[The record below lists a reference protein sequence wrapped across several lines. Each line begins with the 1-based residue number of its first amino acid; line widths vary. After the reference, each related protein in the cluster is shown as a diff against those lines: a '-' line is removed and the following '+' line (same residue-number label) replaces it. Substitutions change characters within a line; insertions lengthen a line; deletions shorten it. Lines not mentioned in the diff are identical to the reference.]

1 MTSVRD
7 LDATILLRT
16 CDLFFKRKLA
26 TQQIS
31 DDVQAELKRLHSDFE
46 MSREKVYELIRE
58 ARRRGFFQIL
68 PPQEAALRDRLEG
81 RFGEGFHVVHMTELD
96 QLATAAAEVVAD
108 LIERL
113 QREGRE
119 EVHLGLGA
127 GMTSMLVA
135 RHLAIRLRAAERLPK
150 LVFHALTSGFHVTQ
164 PHTAPVS
171 FFGFF
176 EAVPTEIS
184 YVGLFASAF
193 VPRRDYARMR
203 ESPGLKES
211 FDRASQI
218 DIVLTSL
225 GSPSHGHGDFYR
237 FMEMGSPKGLA
248 ALEAARWI
256 GDVQYRPYS
265 AKGPLLLDTQ
275 VRAVTL
281 FEIADLVEL
290 AARPDKHV
298 VLVAGP
304 CSVCRQPRADAVWP
318 LIAEPSLRVWSTV
331 VTDVETA
338 RALLAGPGPQRGGPP

>member
-7 LDATILLRT
+7 LDASILLRT

-31 DDVQAELKRLHSDFE
+31 DEVEAELGRVHSDFE

-58 ARRRGFFQIL
+58 ARRRGYFQIL
-68 PPQEAALRDRLEG
+68 PPQETALRDRLEA
-81 RFGEGFHVVHMTELD
+81 RWGEGFHVVHMTELD
-96 QLATAAAEVVAD
+96 HLATAAVEVVAE

-113 QREGRE
+113 HREGRE

-135 RHLAIRLRAAERLPK
+135 KHLAVRLRAAERLPK

-176 EAVPTEIS
+176 EAVPTDIA

-193 VPRRDYARMR
+193 VRSRDWARMR
-203 ESPGLKES
+203 QGPGVKES
-211 FDRASQI
+211 FDRACEI
-218 DIVLTSL
+218 DILVTAL

-237 FMEMGSPKGLA
+237 FMQIGSEQGLQ
-248 ALEAARWI
+248 ALRRAEWI

-265 AKGPLLLDTQ
+265 ARGPLLTDAQ

-281 FEIADLVEL
+281 FEISDLVEL
-290 AARPDKHV
+290 AERPDKHV

-304 CSVCRQPRADAVWP
+304 CSYPGCGRTRTDAIRP
-318 LIAEPSLRVWSTV
+318 LLVEPSLKVWKTI
-331 VTDVETA
+331 VTDTETA
-338 RALLAGPGPQRGGPP
+338 RELLTNPTPARSA

>member
-7 LDATILLRT
+7 LDASILLRT
-16 CDLFFKRKLA
+16 CELFFKSKLA

-58 ARRRGFFQIL
+58 ARRRGFFQIM
-68 PPQEAALRDRLEG
+68 PPLEAVLRESLRE
-81 RFGEGFHVVHMTELD
+81 RFRKGNFHVVHMTELD
-96 QLATAAAEVVAD
+96 QLATAAAQVVAE
-108 LIERL
+108 LIARL
-113 QREGRE
+113 HREGRD
-119 EVHLGLGA
+119 EVHVGLGA

-184 YVGLFASAF
+184 YVGLFAAAF
-193 VPRRDYARMR
+193 VPRRAYASLRK
-203 ESPGLKES
+203 SPGVKES

-218 DIVLTSL
+218 DIVLTSI

-237 FMEMGSPKGLA
+237 FMEIGSPKGMA
-248 ALEAARWI
+248 ALKAAHWI

-265 AKGPLLLDTQ
+265 AKGPLLVDTE

-281 FEIADLVEL
+281 FEIRDLVAL
-290 AARPDKHV
+290 ADKPDKHV

-304 CSVCRQPRADAVWP
+304 CSVCRQPRADAVRP
-318 LIAEPSLRVWSTV
+318 LLIEPSLRVWKTI
-331 VTDVETA
+331 VTDVVTA
-338 RALLAGPGPQRGGPP
+338 RELLANSAPGRAE

>member
-7 LDATILLRT
+7 LDPAVLLHT
-16 CDLFFKRKLA
+16 CELFFRRKLA
-26 TQQIS
+26 TQAIS
-31 DDVQAELKRLHSDFE
+31 NDVQAELRRRHSDFE

-68 PPQEAALRDRLEG
+68 PPQEAALRDRLEA
-81 RFGEGFHVVHMTELD
+81 RYGEGFHVVHMTELD
-96 QLATAAAEVVAD
+96 HLATAAAQVVAD

-113 QREGRE
+113 YREGRD

-135 RHLAIRLRAAERLPK
+135 RHLAVRLRAAERLPK

-176 EAVPTEIS
+176 DTVLTEIS
-184 YVGLFASAF
+184 YVGLFAAAF
-193 VPRRDYARMR
+193 VGTKEYARMR
-203 ESPGLKES
+203 QGPGVAES
-211 FDRASQI
+211 FERAREI
-218 DIVLTSL
+218 DILLTSL
-225 GSPSHGHGDFYR
+225 GSPSHGHGDFFR
-237 FMEMGSPKGLA
+237 FMEIGSARGLA
-248 ALEAARWI
+248 ALRAAHWI

-265 AKGPLLLDTQ
+265 AKGPLTIDTQ

-281 FEIADLVEL
+281 FEIEDLVAL

-304 CSVCRQPRADAVWP
+304 CSVCRKPRADAIRP
-318 LIAEPSLRVWSTV
+318 LLLEPSLKVWKTI

-338 RALLAGPGPQRGGPP
+338 DELLRVPAPARRT

>member
-7 LDATILLRT
+7 LDAAILLRT
-16 CDLFFKRKLA
+16 CDLFFKSKLA

-31 DDVQAELKRLHSDFE
+31 DEVQAELKRVHCDFA

-58 ARRRGFFQIL
+58 ARRRGFFELL
-68 PPQEAALRDRLEG
+68 PPQETALNHRLEL
-81 RFGEGFHVVHMTELD
+81 RFGEGFHVVHMTDLD
-96 QLATAAAEVVAD
+96 QLAAAAAKVVAD
-108 LIERL
+108 LIGRL
-113 QREGRE
+113 HREGRD

-135 RHLAIRLRAAERLPK
+135 RHLAVRLRAAEQLPK
-150 LVFHALTSGFHVTQ
+150 LAFHALTSGFHVTQ

-176 EAVPTEIS
+176 EALPTEVS
-184 YVGLFASAF
+184 YVGLFAPAF
-193 VPRRDYARMR
+193 VPRRDYASLRK
-203 ESPGLKES
+203 SPGVKES
-211 FDRASQI
+211 FDRAAQI
-218 DIVLTSL
+218 DIVLTSV

-237 FMEMGSPKGLA
+237 FMEMGSPKGLK
-248 ALEAARWI
+248 ALKDADWV

-265 AKGPLLLDTQ
+265 AKGPLLFDTE

-281 FEIADLVEL
+281 FEIRDLVEL

-304 CSVCRQPRADAVWP
+304 CSVCRKTRADAVRP
-318 LIAEPSLRVWSTV
+318 LLVEPALRVWKTI
-331 VTDVETA
+331 VTDIVTA
-338 RALLAGPGPQRGGPP
+338 RELLVNPGVRGG